1 MKALTRIITITVI
14 GVAVSMMLVIW
25 VLKPVLSDVSTT
37 NTAVKAKKSE
47 LVLLEQQIL
56 AFKTAQSDLS
66 KATRKDEIANVIQP
80 KENLVAAVKDVEAA
94 AEKTG
99 TTETLDLKQVDIAK
113 EKTPDVIPGKSGINE
128 IKYSVLT
135 LNDFAGTVSFL
146 SYLEHLPHFTEISK
160 IILSAETQESSQKT
174 RVHTGKVI
182 GSFEGVF
189 FVKPTP

>member
-80 KENLVAAVKDVEAA
+80 KENFISPVK
-94 AEKTG
+94 
-99 TTETLDLKQVDIAK
+99 
-113 EKTPDVIPGKSGINE
+113 N
-128 IKYSVLT
+128 
-135 LNDFAGTVSFL
+135 
-146 SYLEHLPHFTEISK
+146 H
-160 IILSAETQESSQKT
+160 
-174 RVHTGKVI
+174 
-182 GSFEGVF
+182 
-189 FVKPTP
+189 